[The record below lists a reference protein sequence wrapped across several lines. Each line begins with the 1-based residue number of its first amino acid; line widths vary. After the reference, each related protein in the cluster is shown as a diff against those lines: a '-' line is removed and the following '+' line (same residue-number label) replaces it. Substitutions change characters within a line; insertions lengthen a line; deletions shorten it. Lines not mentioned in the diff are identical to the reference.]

1 LIYQQNH
8 FVIDIFQSGSKAQIL
23 FDSIEREDIMAQR
36 EYPTID
42 RDDYL
47 ALDQNSQNARY
58 EYLEGELRML
68 AGGSTDHSIIS
79 TNLVAII
86 HNLLEDTPCIVHS
99 SDMQLQLSE
108 SRYVYPDI
116 TVTCD
121 PRDQEPEDNRTHY
134 PTLVVEVLS
143 PGTEVVDRGKKL
155 LYYQAHPTIQEYVL
169 ADSQNILVEVYH
181 REKNRWTFTTHGLGD
196 KLQLESL
203 GIQVSV
209 DDTYKRTGLLRRV
222 RES

>member
-1 LIYQQNH
+1 MPQC
-8 FVIDIFQSGSKAQIL
+8 GSKVQIL
-23 FDSIEREDIMAQR
+23 SDRIEREGIMAQH
-36 EYPTID
+36 EYQNIHV
-42 RDDYL
+42 DDYL
-47 ALDQNSQNARY
+47 FLDQNSQSARY

-68 AGGSTDHSIIS
+68 AGGSANHSTVA
-79 TNLVAII
+79 TNLASIL
-86 HNLLEDTPCIVHS
+86 HRLLEKGPCKVYN

-196 KLQLESL
+196 KIQLESL
-203 GIQVSV
+203 GVQVSV
-209 DDTYKRTGLLRRV
+209 DDIYKRTSLLRRT

>member
-1 LIYQQNH
+1 
-8 FVIDIFQSGSKAQIL
+8 
-23 FDSIEREDIMAQR
+23 MAQH
-36 EYPTID
+36 EYQNIHV
-42 RDDYL
+42 DDYL
-47 ALDQNSQNARY
+47 ALDQNSQSARY

-68 AGGSTDHSIIS
+68 AGGSADHSTIA
-79 TNLVAII
+79 TNLASIL
-86 HNLLEDTPCIVHS
+86 HRLLEEGPCKVYN
-99 SDMQLQLSE
+99 SDMQLQLTE

-121 PRDQEPEDNRTHY
+121 LHDQEPEDNRTHY

-155 LYYQAHPTIQEYVL
+155 LYYQAHPTIQEYVI

-181 REKNRWTFTTHGLGD
+181 REKNRWTFTTHGLDD
-196 KLQLESL
+196 KIQLESL
-203 GIQVSV
+203 GVQVSV
-209 DDTYKRTGLLRRV
+209 DDIYKRTSLLRRT

>member
-1 LIYQQNH
+1 
-8 FVIDIFQSGSKAQIL
+8 
-23 FDSIEREDIMAQR
+23 MAQH
-36 EYPTID
+36 EYQNIHV
-42 RDDYL
+42 DDYL
-47 ALDQNSQNARY
+47 FLDQNSQNARY

-68 AGGSTDHSIIS
+68 AGGSADHSTVA
-79 TNLVAII
+79 TNLASIL
-86 HNLLEDTPCIVHS
+86 HRLLEEDPCKVYN

-155 LYYQAHPTIQEYVL
+155 LYYQAHPTIQEYVI

-181 REKNRWTFTTHGLGD
+181 REKNRWTFSTHGLGD
-196 KLQLESL
+196 KIQLEIL
-203 GIQVSV
+203 GVQVSV
-209 DDTYKRTGLLRRV
+209 DDIYKRTSLLRRT